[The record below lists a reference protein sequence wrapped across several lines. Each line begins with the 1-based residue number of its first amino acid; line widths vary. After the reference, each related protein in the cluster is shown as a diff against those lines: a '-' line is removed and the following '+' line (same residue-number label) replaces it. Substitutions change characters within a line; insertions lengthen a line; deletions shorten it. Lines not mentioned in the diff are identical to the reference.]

1 MLSTINDHPIITIA
15 QGPNNALVPREEGP
29 WFLEKLSSLAE
40 AIGAKFSITKWEVE
54 ARWGKIEEGVLQF
67 VASHIERQGEEKYLY
82 LCGLSFGDFGDPLDS
97 EKNKI
102 FLTLAKKAKE
112 WKIKYLRMNF
122 HIDQTWLDFTALGL
136 VAKGHIYKLTIYINP
151 QRVKMLE
158 ELKRVERLEGLKGVW
173 DKAEKFHVFN
183 SGGYPHFFTEGGGGR
198 GGNPVTDWQRFLDF
212 ILS

>member
-1 MLSTINDHPIITIA
+1 MIA
-15 QGPNNALVPREEGP
+15 QGAGPNWVLVLREDGP
-29 WFLEKLSSLAE
+29 WFLEKLNTLAE
-40 AIGAKFSITKWEVE
+40 AIGAKFSITKWEVD
-54 ARWGKIEEGVLQF
+54 AVWGMIEEGVLQF
-67 VASHIERQGEEKYLY
+67 VASHIERQDEEPSLY
-82 LCGLSFGDFGDPLDS
+82 LCGFGGFGDPLDS

-136 VAKGHIYKLTIYINP
+136 VTNGTIDILTIFIDP

-173 DKAEKFHVFN
+173 EKAEKFQVFN
-183 SGGYPHFFTEGGGGR
+183 SGGYPHFFT
-198 GGNPVTDWQRFLDF
+198 VTDWQRFLDL
-212 ILS
+212 ISS